1 MTFQTTLDTLADGN
15 DLTEDE
21 MVASMTA
28 IMQGE
33 VADSQLATFL
43 TALQAKGE
51 TVAEIVGAARVMRA
65 KAEKLD
71 IKSTSLV
78 DTCGTG
84 GDGADTFNISTASAL
99 VTAGAGVTV
108 AKHGNR
114 AVSSRSGSADVLK
127 CLGVNLDA
135 NLATVERCVDEAGL
149 GFLFAPL
156 MHKAMKHAAGVRKK
170 LGVRTIFNLLGPLTN
185 PANAQAQVLGVFDVK
200 WVQPLAEVLCGLG
213 CSRALVVHGSDGLD
227 EITLTGVSQVAE
239 LKNGEVTSYNLDPA
253 ELGFDYCTSADLKG
267 GTPEENAAII
277 QGILNGEKGAKRDIV
292 VLNSAAAIYVS
303 GKADSLEQGAR
314 LAVNS
319 IESGKARDKLKD
331 LCRITHTKDDEHT

>member
-1 MTFQTTLDTLADGN
+1 MTFQTTLHTLVDGN

-21 MVASMTA
+21 MVSSMTE
-28 IMQGE
+28 IMEGE
-33 VADSQLATFL
+33 VTDSHLAAFL
-43 TALQAKGE
+43 TALHMKGE

-65 KAEKLD
+65 KAEKLN
-71 IKSTSLV
+71 IKSTPLV

-99 VTAGAGVTV
+99 VTAGAGVNV

-135 NLATVERCVDEAGL
+135 NLATVQRCVDEAGL

-156 MHKAMKHAAGVRKK
+156 MHKAMKHAGGVRKE
-170 LGVRTIFNLLGPLTN
+170 LGFRTIFNLLGPLTN

-200 WVQPLAEVLCGLG
+200 WVQPLAEVLRDLG
-213 CSRALVVHGSDGLD
+213 CGRALVVHGSDGLD
-227 EITLTGVSQVAE
+227 EITLTGVSQVTE
-239 LKNGEVTSYNLDPA
+239 LKNGEVTSYSLDPG
-253 ELGFDYCTSADLKG
+253 ELGFEYCASDDLKG

-277 QGILNGEKGAKRDIV
+277 QEILNGEKGPKRDIV
-292 VLNSAAAIYVS
+292 VVNSAAAIYVA
-303 GKADSLEQGAR
+303 GKADSLDLAVQ

-319 IESGKARDKLKD
+319 IESGKARDKLQD
-331 LCRITHTKDDEHT
+331 LCRITNS